1 MGKIKNLVVEAIE
14 LGINVYEKQTLD
26 QLVEKV
32 KKARNDLI
40 NSKQSAYGLGINSLV
55 RCDCCFQLKPRSI
68 MQAWVFPQ
76 SVPMSWFDWCSGYI
90 CRDSRACVQQMD
102 K

>member
-1 MGKIKNLVVEAIE
+1 MGAIKNLVIEAIE
-14 LGINVYEKQTLD
+14 LGINIYEKQTLD

-32 KKARNDLI
+32 EKASND
-40 NSKQSAYGLGINSLV
+40 LV

-90 CRDSRACVQQMD
+90 CKDSRACVQQMD